1 MKLDETLLEKTEALL
16 QALHGCP
23 ELSGQERTTEARI
36 RSFLREN
43 TSMEVRPCGRG
54 FYAAHAETDRALPGI
69 VLRADYDALPLP
81 EGGAAHLCGHDGHA
95 AVLCGVALALETMRV
110 GRNVFLLFQSA
121 EETGEGA
128 KGCLDLFDRER
139 VEAVY
144 GAHNLP
150 GFPLGQVLTRPGTFA
165 CASQGL
171 TLGLRGSSTH
181 AAYPELGVSPARAV
195 GSLLY
200 ELPDLVPDRTRDG
213 IRLCTVVGARVGE
226 KAFGMAAST
235 AEVWLTLR
243 AEEDEVLADACGTVV
258 RRMEELAGQAG
269 LTLTREDQDV
279 FPATRNDPDCAR
291 RVLTACGG
299 AVLEQPMRWSEDFGH
314 YLRRCPGTFFGIGA
328 GETCR
333 PLHSTEYQY
342 PRELLAPSVQ
352 AFINLLASYRGQ

>member
-1 MKLDETLLEKTEALL
+1 M
-16 QALHGCP
+16 
-23 ELSGQERTTEARI
+23 
-36 RSFLREN
+36 
-43 TSMEVRPCGRG
+43 
-54 FYAAHAETDRALPGI
+54 
-69 VLRADYDALPLP
+69 
-81 EGGAAHLCGHDGHA
+81 
-95 AVLCGVALALETMRV
+95 
-110 GRNVFLLFQSA
+110 
-121 EETGEGA
+121 
-128 KGCLDLFDRER
+128 
-139 VEAVY
+139 
-144 GAHNLP
+144 
-150 GFPLGQVLTRPGTFA
+150 
-165 CASQGL
+165 
-171 TLGLRGSSTH
+171 
-181 AAYPELGVSPARAV
+181 
-195 GSLLY
+195 
-200 ELPDLVPDRTRDG
+200 
-213 IRLCTVVGARVGE
+213 VGARVGE

-314 YLRRCPGTFFGIGA
+314 YLRRCPGAFFGIGA